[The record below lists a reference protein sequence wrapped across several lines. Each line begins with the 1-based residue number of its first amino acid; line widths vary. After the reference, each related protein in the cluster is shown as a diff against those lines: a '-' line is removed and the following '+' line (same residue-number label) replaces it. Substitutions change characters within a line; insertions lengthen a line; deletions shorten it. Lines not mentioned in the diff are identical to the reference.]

1 MGPWFDSHQC
11 RRYSSPRQAVT
22 TPGSAQL
29 LQVTVVMS
37 TVKNKTVP
45 GNGNCEPSSAN
56 VTLLNMAE
64 GGVGQGPFVSDRVD
78 MAPFGMLQDLDTLE
92 VMQLMLPGF
101 SLSGQAVA
109 SSQATPG
116 TLGVIH
122 PGQHRLHGA
131 ATEEGIQLHKYNSSH
146 RGGCLRCLHG
156 SVTGTILPVTLCPKE
171 GRYPQ

>member
-45 GNGNCEPSSAN
+45 GSGNCEPSSAN

-78 MAPFGMLQDLDTLE
+78 MAPSGMLQDLDTLE
-92 VMQLMLPGF
+92 VIQLMLPGF

-122 PGQHRLHGA
+122 PEQHRLHGSYRGRDS
-131 ATEEGIQLHKYNSSH
+131 ATQYNSSH
-146 RGGCLRCLHG
+146 RGGCLCCLHG